1 MVSFLRKRDQS
12 GNVGRRTRLS
22 FTWARRLRVKI
33 VENLGLVE
41 LSRLFASTT
50 AFVASRHLLKVS
62 KQLSHQLMVGG
73 VSTLGISDSNNS
85 STPQAPILNLPSN
98 STQSDE
104 IFELT
109 TQGLYGIV
117 IASGFVIMILT
128 FLIPCLRSMYLKK
141 AAVYAVEQ

>member
-12 GNVGRRTRLS
+12 DNLGRRTTLPFAWVRIV
-22 FTWARRLRVKI
+22 RMKI

-41 LSRLFASTT
+41 LSRFFASTT
-50 AFVASRHLLKVS
+50 AFVVSRQMFKVS
-62 KQLSHQLMVGG
+62 KQLSHQLMMGG
-73 VSTLGISDSNNS
+73 VSTLGVTDSNNS
-85 STPQAPILNLPSN
+85 STPQVPIFNLPSN
-98 STQSDE
+98 STQSEE

-141 AAVYAVEQ
+141 AAVYAVE

>member
-50 AFVASRHLLKVS
+50 AFVASRHLVNVS

-85 STPQAPILNLPSN
+85 STPQAPIFNLP
-98 STQSDE
+98 E

-141 AAVYAVEQ
+141 AAVYAVE